1 MVKELSASYLDKA
14 IWYGI
19 YGFCAVKGL
28 NYILMKNVFK
38 KTMSQLELAK
48 KLSNL
53 SGSLESA
60 EKKSNKVLEIGNYL
74 RLTYIPPT
82 LSKDLISGW
91 QSPIIMQTNNS
102 NNDDQNLKTLFC
114 TSLYGQLSNKN
125 LIAIHQLD

>member
-14 IWYGI
+14 IWISI

-53 SGSLESA
+53 SGSLET
-60 EKKSNKVLEIGNYL
+60 KSKVLEAGSYL

-91 QSPIIMQTNNS
+91 QSPTIMDTNRHEQLKNEK
-102 NNDDQNLKTLFC
+102 LKTFFE
-114 TSLYGQLSNKN
+114 TSLYGKVNHKN
-125 LIAIHQLD
+125 DIIIH